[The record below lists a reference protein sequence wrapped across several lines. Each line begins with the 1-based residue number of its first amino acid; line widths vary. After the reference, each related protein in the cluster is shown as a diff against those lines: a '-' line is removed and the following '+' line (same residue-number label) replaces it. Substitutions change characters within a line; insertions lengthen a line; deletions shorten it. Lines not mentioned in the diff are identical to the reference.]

1 MRAFDASHGSHQ
13 RLLGVPPSDPW
24 LGLVSRVGLLR
35 LTAASISVPSTVKC
49 SLLNN
54 PNSAA

>member
-1 MRAFDASHGSHQ
+1 
-13 RLLGVPPSDPW
+13 
-24 LGLVSRVGLLR
+24 LR